1 MGFQLQDGTGSSKR
15 VKVTQNNR
23 LLTDSITEERAV
35 FNSIV
40 DGKTFILYTDFI
52 TFTGTTSNEYGL
64 IYFKNTSD
72 QLMLVHHVKL
82 WLGTL
87 NEIVAIRMYD
97 DVTTGTLISS
107 PVNCDISNINMG
119 SSQDYQ
125 GLAYQGTGGLKTVT
139 NGAIMG
145 RHYLGNGNQQMMA
158 MMWNGAMVLP
168 KGTSMAV
175 TVQPNNGSVVKIVAE
190 VEVYYEDAPE

>member
-15 VKVTQNNR
+15 AKITETNR

-35 FNSIV
+35 YNSIA

-52 TFTGTTSNEYGL
+52 SFTGSGTNQFGL

-72 QLMLVHHVKL
+72 QLMLVHHVKI

-87 NEIVAIRMYD
+87 NQTVKIRMYD
-97 DVTTGTLISS
+97 DPTTGTLISS
-107 PVNCDISNINMG
+107 AIPCDINNINMG
-119 SSQDYQ
+119 SSNEYE
-125 GLAYQGTGGLKTVT
+125 GLAYQGTGGNLTVT
-139 NGAIMG
+139 DGMIMG
-145 RHYLGNGNQQMMA
+145 RHFLGNGNQQMMA

-168 KGTSMAV
+168 KGASMAMTVEPPNGV
-175 TVQPNNGSVVKIVAE
+175 TVEMTAE
-190 VEVYYEDAPE
+190 VEVYYENAPE